1 MMEKKDLTD
10 LLNEALRPLGYKR
23 KGNYWRLALEEIT
36 KTVDLQRSNFGK
48 YYYINYGYII
58 NCLSCEGLMEHL
70 SYRLHDPDR
79 EKNKRINLLL
89 DLTADISDPERKNEL
104 KTVLAERLVK
114 EMEGIDTEKDILDHM
129 KTDSDLAYMTPLR
142 VREYF
147 QFPVRNLISDLNGFI
162 ENVIFDG

>member
-1 MMEKKDLTD
+1 MEKKDLID

-23 KGNYWRLALEEIT
+23 KGNYWRLTLEEIT

-58 NCLSCEGLMEHL
+58 NCLSCEGLMRHL

-79 EKNKRINLLL
+79 EKNKRIDLLL
-89 DLTADISDPERKNEL
+89 DLTVDISDSERKNEL

-114 EMEGIDTEKDILDHM
+114 EMDGKNTEKDILDFL
-129 KTDSDLAYMTPLR
+129 KTDSVLVQMMYAR
-142 VREYF
+142 VKEYF
-147 QFPVRNLISDLNGFI
+147 NSRYGTSF
-162 ENVIFDG
+162 